1 MDYLIRRFMI
11 FLFGGLGY
19 FSLEILY
26 RGYSHWTM
34 FLTGGIAFLCLFSL
48 FTSDMHLPFWIRCIV
63 GALIVTAIEF
73 FVGIIVN
80 KWLGWQVWDYSDLH
94 YNLMGQ
100 ISLTFSFIWLILCI
114 PIGFLSRLFNQKVL
128 NRITES

>member
-1 MDYLIRRFMI
+1 MDYFIRRLMI

-48 FTSDMHLPFWIRCIV
+48 FTSDIPLSFWIRCIL
-63 GALIVTAIEF
+63 GSLIVTTIEF

-80 KWLGWQVWDYSDLH
+80 RWLGWQVWDYSDLH
-94 YNLMGQ
+94 FNIMGQ
-100 ISLTFSFIWLILCI
+100 ISLIFSFVWFILCI
-114 PIGFLSRLFNQKVL
+114 PIGFLSRILNQKVL
-128 NRITES
+128 NRITGT